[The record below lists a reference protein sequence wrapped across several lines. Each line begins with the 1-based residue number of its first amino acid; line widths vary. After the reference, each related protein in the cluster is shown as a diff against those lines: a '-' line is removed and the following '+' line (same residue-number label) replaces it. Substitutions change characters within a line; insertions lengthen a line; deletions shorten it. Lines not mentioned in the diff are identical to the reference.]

1 MQLVQKNDLTGVQ
14 ATPAELSRFR
24 NQPKGATAKPSFRVR
39 SRQAGPYASS
49 FRGRGMEFDETRL
62 YQAGDDIRA
71 IDWRV
76 TARTGKVHTKLFE
89 EERERPVYFLIDQRA
104 AMRFGTRGAFKSV
117 QAARATAALAW
128 AAKDAGD
135 RVGGLIMGVN
145 GSREIRPARSSGQL
159 HEFLR
164 HVAAATAEEDLHG
177 SLSLQDGLE
186 RLERIISSGALVFIL
201 SDFQDFDAGAEKALG
216 RLSLRADLRCVLLHD
231 PLETSLPDADG
242 LKVSDGEK
250 VLAVSGKDPALR
262 NAWEER
268 FAHRTE
274 YLARVCR
281 NRRIG
286 LFLLGTADAPED
298 LVARKKIFQHTAPSG
313 RGRLRR

>member
-1 MQLVQKNDLTGVQ
+1 MQNKDLTGVQ
-14 ATPAELSRFR
+14 ATPAELARFR
-24 NQPKGATAKPSFRVR
+24 NQPKGGTAKPSFRVR

-145 GSREIRPARSSGQL
+145 GSREVPPARSSAQL

-164 HVAAATAEEDLHG
+164 RVAAATAEEDQSG
-177 SLSLQDGLE
+177 SLPLQDGLE
-186 RLERIISSGALVFIL
+186 RLERLISSGALIFIL
-201 SDFQDFDAGAEKALG
+201 SDFHDFDAGAEKALG
-216 RLSLRADLRCVLLHD
+216 RLSLRADLRCILLHD
-231 PLETSLPDADG
+231 PLESQLPQADG

-250 VLAVSGKDPALR
+250 VLSVGSGDRTLR
-262 NAWEER
+262 EAWAER
-268 FAHRTE
+268 FAQRKS
-274 YLARVCR
+274 YLDRVCR

-286 LFLLGTADAPED
+286 LFLLGSGDAPED
-298 LVARKKIFQHTAPSG
+298 LVARKKIFQQAGAIGSR
-313 RGRLRR
+313 RGRR

>member
-1 MQLVQKNDLTGVQ
+1 MQKNDLTGIQ

-24 NQPKGATAKPSFRVR
+24 NQPKGGSAKPSRRVR
-39 SRQAGPYASS
+39 SRQSGPYESN

-76 TARTGKVHTKLFE
+76 TARTGRVHTKLFE
-89 EERERPVYFLIDQRA
+89 EERERPVYFLIDQRSG
-104 AMRFGTRGAFKSV
+104 MRFGTRGAFKSV

-135 RVGGLIMGVN
+135 RVGGIIMSVN
-145 GSREIRPARSSGQL
+145 GPREVRPARSTAQL

-164 HVAAATAEEDLHG
+164 RVADATAEQDG
-177 SLSLQDGLE
+177 GASLSLRDGLE
-186 RLERIISSGALVFIL
+186 RLERILSSGALVFIL

-216 RLSLRADLRCVLLHD
+216 RLSLRADIRCVLLHD
-231 PLETSLPDADG
+231 PLESFLPEADG

-250 VLAVSGKDPALR
+250 VLTVGGRDRTLR
-262 NAWEER
+262 EAWAQR
-268 FAHRTE
+268 FAQRKD
-274 YLARVCR
+274 YLARICR
-281 NRRIG
+281 ARRIG
-286 LFLLGTADAPED
+286 MFLLGTNDRPQD
-298 LVARKKIFQHTAPSG
+298 LLTRKRIFQHATGAS
-313 RGRLRR
+313 RGGLRR

>member
-1 MQLVQKNDLTGVQ
+1 MQKNDLTGVQ

-24 NQPKGATAKPSFRVR
+24 NQPGSGTAKPSLRVR
-39 SRQAGPYASS
+39 SRQAGPYESS

-76 TARTGKVHTKLFE
+76 TARTGQVHTKLFE
-89 EERERPVYFLIDQRA
+89 EERERPVYFLIDQRSD
-104 AMRFGTRGAFKSV
+104 MRFGTRGAFKSV
-117 QAARATAALAW
+117 QAARATASLAW

-135 RVGGLIMGVN
+135 RVGGLILGVN
-145 GSREIRPARSSGQL
+145 GTREIRPARSAAQL

-164 HVAAATAEEDLHG
+164 RVADATAEENLGG

-201 SDFQDFDAGAEKALG
+201 SDFQDFGIGVEKALG
-216 RLSLRADLRCVLLHD
+216 RLSMRADLRCVLLHD
-231 PLETSLPDADG
+231 PLESHLPDADG

-250 VLAVSGKDPALR
+250 VLTVGGRDHSLR
-262 NAWEER
+262 EAWAER
-268 FAHRTE
+268 FAKRKD

-286 LFLLGTADAPED
+286 IFLLGTNDAPRD
-298 LVARKKIFQHTAPSG
+298 LIARKRIFQHAAPTSG
-313 RGRLRR
+313 GRLRR